1 MGAGEFLL
9 CPNTVNNYFISG
21 KTFYN
26 ASTSPH
32 ILYLLFVLL
41 RSHEKEKKENLMLYV
56 LDFLGHVL
64 CIFFI
69 Y

>member
-1 MGAGEFLL
+1 MIILFQE
-9 CPNTVNNYFISG
+9 

-41 RSHEKEKKENLMLYV
+41 RSHEKEKKELDALCSLFLRPCPLY
-56 LDFLGHVL
+56 
-64 CIFFI
+64 FFHLLEKN
-69 Y
+69 